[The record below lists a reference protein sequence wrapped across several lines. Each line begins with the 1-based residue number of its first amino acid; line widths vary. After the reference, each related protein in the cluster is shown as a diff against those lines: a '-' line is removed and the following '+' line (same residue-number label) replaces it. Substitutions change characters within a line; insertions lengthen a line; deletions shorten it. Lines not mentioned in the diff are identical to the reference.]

1 MSEIDWSK
9 APEWADRVVRL
20 GVGENLAWACDRKY
34 KYLSGAGPF
43 LFFDD
48 PTDGFMLCQ
57 AVVVEGRQ
65 RPSPAWSGEG
75 LPPVGAA
82 VDCKCTAKTKARDW
96 FPAEVKYISPYTVVL
111 VDYSTEELDGEFVA
125 HPATLLFQP
134 RRTPEQIATDERE
147 AAITE
152 MVKTIR
158 WPGYISRIQAAELYD
173 AGLRFTKQ

>member
-9 APEWADRVVRL
+9 APEWATVL
-20 GVGENLAWACDRKY
+20 LKHLYCTSTAWASSHAD
-34 KYLSGAGPF
+34 GAKAVSI
-43 LFFDD
+43 D
-48 PTDGFMLCQ
+48 PDGVTFELV
-57 AVVVEGRQ
+57 AHVWHVVAK

-111 VDYSTEELDGEFVA
+111 VDYSTDELDGEFVA

-134 RRTPEQIATDERE
+134 RRTPEKIAADER
-147 AAITE
+147 AD
-152 MVKTIR
+152 TIKR
-158 WPGYISRIQAAELYD
+158 MREIWHAQDGCMGKLYD
-173 AGLRFTKQ
+173 AGLRFVAEPKP